1 MSSEFKIGRL
11 RFNWKGS
18 WNPSTV
24 YSRDDVI
31 GYQGKTYVCLLPHTA
46 GSVFSN
52 DLNFVTPQGASTP
65 YWNLVIP
72 GKKFIGQWATGQAYN
87 LDNIVIQ
94 GGVVYLANTAHT
106 SGVFNS
112 QTSYWSQYTEF
123 TDWISS
129 GWQINTAYKKN
140 QVVKYGAIVYKCI
153 TAHTSAATTALG
165 LEENQSNWTI
175 VDQSVDYKGGWSS
188 GVRYKLNDLVKN
200 GPDVWVSNS
209 GHTSTNVFDQTK
221 WSLWMPGFE
230 YAGQWSSGTIYQPG
244 ATVLY
249 GGYSYTSVTSNNT
262 NNTPS
267 TDAVNW
273 ALLNQ
278 GFNFRQEWTASN
290 SYRVGDVITRHGVT
304 FTATADNSSQDPT
317 SISLSKTYTAT
328 GSSGTTLKLSSTT
341 GIRVGMNVIG
351 ENFNAGQSVVSVVDS
366 TTVQISQAPNT
377 APADGAVLALV
388 GVNYIYWKIL
398 TPGTFWTKTWT
409 LGQTYVV
416 GDIAVWKN
424 GTYVCVQNH
433 VGTYFATST
442 ITNVSTR
449 PDTDLN
455 NAYWVFFIP
464 HARQNALT
472 TIGDIETYSNGQYT
486 AIPIGSTQLILRNTN
501 NLPTWSSINIVPSV
515 YYVSSSAGID
525 RPDYGVSLDQP
536 WKTIT
541 YACNYIGNGQLY
553 PNLRINLVA
562 NKSWILEELV
572 AWVIYQ
578 KANNLNGFTSAYPF
592 DQTKTRRDAGYII
605 DAIVYDLTRGGNSQ
619 IVAATQAYFQYGSN
633 SQFYNTEVKADVPYY
648 LPILNQLRVLI
659 LGGSSGS
666 ASGTVYQSAILIRQL
681 ANVEI
686 DYTDKITA
694 LYSILITALTNAN
707 TFAIPLSNSGLTATI
722 MVKTGDYPEILPIVI
737 PANVAVNGD
746 ELRGVTVR
754 PAVSYKEDCT
764 ATSSVTNLFTVYST
778 TGLANQTPVQF
789 GDDNINTAIQF
800 TSFGGVTTGKKYFVV
815 GSTITSNGFGITSC
829 TGTYSS
835 VPSIGV
841 STTGSGATFSV
852 SPTETGSYNVTLTNP
867 GTGYTPGDTL
877 KISGS
882 NVGAVTLTTAG
893 SFVIGVSYTIL
904 TVGTTDYTLIGA
916 SANSVGAVFTA
927 TDIGSGTGTANFNTN
942 DISIVVTGISGAQPT
957 GPITTFSKSG
967 TCILKLTTGAGLI
980 SNSTQML
987 VLGGDCLNDM
997 FRLRNGSGLRN
1008 LTVTGLKGTLTRQ
1021 DEFSIQRPTGG
1032 AYACLDPGVGP
1043 NDTTAWI
1050 YRRSPYI
1057 QNVTAFGEGAVG
1069 LKIDGTL
1076 HNGGNKSLVCNDFT
1090 HILSNGIGIWCTGPG
1105 ALTEA
1110 VSVFSY
1116 YGYCGYFAEDGG
1128 RIRATNGNTSYGT
1141 FGVIALGY
1149 DITETP
1155 TSGIIYNQSSQVQAT
1170 VQSAFGSDSQLVR
1183 LTFSNAGSN
1192 YYTTTT
1198 NFLRYS
1204 NNFLGASW
1212 TSDGNLGFSK
1222 NTIAPSG
1229 LTEAWTLTSNS
1240 TTPATGYV
1248 YQNIAIPAAGASY
1261 TNIAGITLQGG
1272 GSGATFDVTVTSTSY
1287 VVTVNGGGT
1296 QYAAGNQIKIL
1307 GSQLGGVDND
1317 NDCTITAFSLSGSAL
1332 LSVTSVGTVP
1342 VGSAF
1347 YYTTSVHVK
1356 RGTAT
1361 NIDIQA
1367 IYSGSSTRTSAI
1379 NYNFLTGVVTSYNEL
1394 GGLIPTQYGVQNLEV
1409 STTSPTSGW
1418 YRLWFASY
1426 DTTGL
1431 NTQLQVRIYSS
1442 SVTPTAGQYSYVYG
1456 GQVELSS
1463 TLYSPSFYLEVATTD
1478 QFTAYAN
1485 FNVNG
1490 SGTGV
1495 NTIGEETRSSG
1506 IFQSRVTTDGLG
1518 FTGGTGYLTASN
1530 NAQGGNPHYIQLAQ
1544 SETNTNSNYTGM
1556 RIFINSGTGAGQY
1569 AYISYYNASTKNA
1582 YVLKESFT
1590 SLAVTATT
1598 TATNL
1603 FTLGTGVPTTT
1614 LYVGQA
1620 VQFIPTYYSTTVGST
1635 NLSTLTVTASTGGN
1649 TNTLTV
1655 SSNALLKV
1663 NTAVTFTTSGLNA
1676 TTFGG
1681 VSVGFTYYVFA
1692 LVGSTGIKLSAQI
1705 FGTELPLNNGIGT
1718 MIMNFSSEN
1727 SYIQASTSNMVVNYP
1742 IQFTGTA
1749 LGGLAVGT
1757 TYYINNIVDISNF
1770 TISATVINIT
1780 VTATANTGGGNWL
1793 TTTSTTGLTPLN
1805 PIIFAA
1811 TTTGTVVEGTQYFI
1825 SKINPANTTQFKI
1838 ASSQLVL
1845 TATETSFGS
1854 NLIATSSTVAFVTD
1868 NPIIFTGITFGNI
1881 VAEQVYYILA
1891 SNANGT
1897 NTAFTIS
1904 TTPGG
1909 NAVGLQN
1916 GTGSMTFRT
1925 CPAPFATS
1933 GSSGASMPGTT
1944 TGPKKI
1950 VTLGVG
1956 AMNGT
1961 FSTNLFGGPTIGTDY
1976 YISSLD
1982 SVNRQFKLT
1991 TSLGGSEL
1999 ALSTKTGSM
2008 NLAEVGWDH
2017 VNIGT
2022 PPANLIDSSTTY
2034 FIEPRLTF
2042 PTPEFTQASANAV
2055 VALSNGNWKDMA
2067 YGDNYWLAIP
2077 DAGNKG
2083 ARSTNGSNWT
2093 QITLPDSLS
2102 WTSIAYGAG
2111 RWIAVNSV
2119 VSAGNS
2125 VAAVS
2130 KSNGLGWRTYALP
2143 SNTTW
2148 KSIAYGNGRFV
2159 VIAGDSSSAA
2169 YSTNYGVT
2177 WTASTLPLSL
2187 SWQKIS
2193 YGNGKF
2199 VAISSTGNTAGVG
2212 SISGNGTTVTIT
2224 YTIEVDGMSQPITR
2238 TVNPFVVGQ
2247 KIVISGCSV
2256 VGYNG
2261 TFTVTSVNTTSV
2273 SFANSIT
2280 TSGNTGGAILGNS
2293 IVAYSTNGS
2302 SWTSS
2307 SLPSSSTWVD
2317 VAFGSGQF
2325 VAVSTSSTKS
2335 AYSFDGQTWYS
2346 SNDSMVGDRIAYG
2359 QGVFLALTSGST
2371 QAYVSEGGAAW
2382 SIKTITASSVGA
2394 MAFGYAQTTYDGYFS
2409 VLSGTSL
2416 GSTIVAGCR
2425 AKGRPAV
2432 TSGIITSINMIEAG
2446 SGYTNTISSPGLVV
2460 TDPNVTINV
2469 QVNNRRSNGVLGNPT
2484 FYDRGNGYNSNSTT
2498 VNITGNGFADQY
2510 QTGLQV
2516 ILNNLTRLPSPGDN
2530 LTIAGVNEIF
2540 KVTSAYS
2547 VFNTQVPN
2555 LQANVSVSPDISVAN
2570 STANGTA
2577 VSIRSKYSQA
2587 RLTGH
2592 DFLNIGYGD
2601 FITSNYPGFPVDGY
2615 VAQQEDQSVEANFG
2629 RVFFTSTDQ
2638 DGNFKVGNLFGVQQ
2652 ATGIVTLSAS
2662 QFGLSGLETL
2672 SLGGISVGGNST
2684 VITQFSTDAA
2694 FTQNSDSVIPTQK
2707 AIRAYIS
2714 GRLSQGGSNTYTGQ
2728 LTAGSTVV
2736 GSPNLIRSSVPNGVS
2751 GSVIKMTSK
2760 VNFIGEFAGVDG
2772 NIAALD
2778 FFKRS
2783 WNKQR

>member
-11 RFNWKGS
+11 RFNWKGA
-18 WNPSTV
+18 WGATTV
-24 YSRDDVI
+24 YSRDDVV

-46 GSVFSN
+46 GTNFN
-52 DLNFVTPQGASTP
+52 TDLNFVTPQGASTP

-112 QTSYWSQYTEF
+112 QASYWTQYTEF
-123 TDWISS
+123 TDWIPV
-129 GWQINTAYKKN
+129 GWQINTLYKKN
-140 QVVKYGAIVYKCI
+140 QVIKYGGIVYKCI

-165 LEENQSNWTI
+165 LEQDQSNWTI
-175 VDQSVDYKGGWSS
+175 VDRSIDYKTTWSS
-188 GVRYKLNDLVKN
+188 GTRYKLNDIVKN
-200 GPDVWVSNS
+200 GPDLWIATS

-230 YAGQWSSGTIYQPG
+230 FAGQWSSGTIYQPG
-244 ATVLY
+244 ATVIY
-249 GGYSYTSVTSNNT
+249 GGYSYTSITSNNS

-273 ALLNQ
+273 SLLNQ
-278 GFNFRQEWTASN
+278 GFNFRQEWTANN
-290 SYRVGDVITRHGVT
+290 SYKVGDVTTRHGIA

-317 SISLSKTYTAT
+317 SITISKTYTAS

-341 GIRVGMNVIG
+341 GIQVGMNVIG
-351 ENFNAGQSVVSVVDS
+351 INFNAGQSIVSVIDS

-377 APADGAVLALV
+377 APTDGAVLTLV

-416 GDIAVWKN
+416 GDLAVWKN
-424 GTYVCVQNH
+424 GTYVCVQNNI
-433 VGTYFATST
+433 GTFFTTNTLA
-442 ITNVSTR
+442 NVSTR

-472 TIGDIETYSNGQYT
+472 TIGDIETFSNGQYT
-486 AIPIGSTQLILRNTN
+486 AVPIGSTQLILRNTN
-501 NLPTWSSINIVPSV
+501 SLPTWSSINIVPAV
-515 YYVSSSAGID
+515 YYVSSSSGID
-525 RPDYGVSLDQP
+525 RSDYGISWDQP
-536 WKTIT
+536 WKTIA
-541 YACNYIGNGQLY
+541 YACNYIGQGQLY
-553 PNLRINLVA
+553 PNLRINLIE
-562 NKSWILEELV
+562 NKSWVLAELV

-578 KANNLNGFTSAYPF
+578 KANNLNGFTSAYSF

-605 DAIVYDLTRGGNSQ
+605 DAIIYDLTRGGNSQ

-633 SQFYNTEVKADVPYY
+633 SQFYNTEVKADIPYY
-648 LPILNQLRVLI
+648 LPILNQLRALI
-659 LGGSSGS
+659 LSGSSGS
-666 ASGTVYQSAILIRQL
+666 AGGATYQTAILIRQL

-686 DYTDKITA
+686 DYTDKVTA
-694 LYSILITALTNAN
+694 LYSILTTALTNAN
-707 TFAIPLSNSGLTATI
+707 TFAVPVSNSGLTATI
-722 MVKTGDYPEILPIVI
+722 QVKTGDYPETLPIVI

-754 PAVSYKEDCT
+754 PAISYKADCT

-778 TGLANQTPVQF
+778 VGLANQTPVQF
-789 GDDNINTAIQF
+789 ADDNINTAILF
-800 TSFGGVTTGKKYFVV
+800 TAFGGVKTGTKYYVV
-815 GSTITSNGFGITSC
+815 GSTITSTGFSVTSC

-835 VPSIGV
+835 VSSIGV
-841 STTGSGATFSV
+841 STTGTNATFSV
-852 SPTETGSYNVTLTNP
+852 SPTATGSYTVTLTNP

-877 KISGS
+877 KILGS
-882 NVGAVTLTTAG
+882 SLGTTTLTSAG
-893 SFVIGVSYTIL
+893 AFVTGVSYTIA
-904 TVGTTDYTLIGA
+904 TVGTTDYTSIGA
-916 SANSVGAVFTA
+916 SANSVGATFIA
-927 TDIGSGTGTANFNTN
+927 TGIGSGTGTANFNTN
-942 DISIVVTGISGAQPT
+942 DISIVVTGISGSSPT
-957 GPITTFSKSG
+957 GPITTFAQTG
-967 TCILKLTTGAGLI
+967 TCIFKLTTGSGLI

-987 VLGGDCLNDM
+987 VIGGDCLNDM

-1008 LTVTGLKGTLTRQ
+1008 LTVTGLKGTLTPQ

-1032 AYACLDPGVGP
+1032 AFACLDPGIGP
-1043 NDTTAWI
+1043 DDTTAWI
-1050 YRRSPYI
+1050 FRRSPYI
-1057 QNVTAFGEGAVG
+1057 QNVTAFGDGAVG

-1090 HILSNGIGIWCTGPG
+1090 HILSDGIGIWCTGPG

-1116 YGYCGYFAEDGG
+1116 YGYCGYFAENGG

-1141 FGVIALGY
+1141 YGVIALGY

-1155 TSGIIYNQSSQVQAT
+1155 ASGIIYNQSSQVQAT
-1170 VQSAFGSDSQLVR
+1170 VQSAFGSDSQLLR

-1192 YYTTTT
+1192 YYTPTT
-1198 NFLRYS
+1198 NFLKYS

-1212 TSDGNLGFSK
+1212 TADGNLGFSK

-1229 LTEAWTLTSNS
+1229 LTEAWTLTSTS
-1240 TTPATGYV
+1240 TTPSTGYV

-1272 GSGATFDVTVTSTSY
+1272 GSGATFDVIVTSTSY

-1332 LSVTSVGTVP
+1332 LSVTSIGTVP

-1347 YYTTSVHVK
+1347 YYTTSIHVK

-1367 IYSGSSTRTSAI
+1367 IYSGSSTKTSAI
-1379 NYNFLTGVVTSYNEL
+1379 NYNFLTGTVTSYNES
-1394 GGLIPTQYGVQNLEV
+1394 GGLIPTQYGVKNLEV
-1409 STTSPTSGW
+1409 STTSPTAGW
-1418 YRLWFASY
+1418 YRLWFSSY
-1426 DTTGL
+1426 DITGL

-1456 GQVELSS
+1456 GQIEISP

-1495 NTIGEETRSSG
+1495 NTIGEESRSSG
-1506 IFQSRVTTDGLG
+1506 IFQSRITTDGNG

-1530 NAQGGNPHYIQLAQ
+1530 NAQSGSPHYIQLAQ
-1544 SETNTNSNYTGM
+1544 SDTNTNSNYTGM
-1556 RIFINSGTGAGQY
+1556 RVFVNSGTGAGQY
-1569 AYISYYNASTKNA
+1569 AYISYYNSSTKNA

-1590 SLAVTATT
+1590 SLPVTATT
-1598 TATNL
+1598 TSTNL
-1603 FTLGTGVPTTT
+1603 FTLGTNVQTTT
-1614 LYVGQA
+1614 LYLGQI

-1635 NLSTLTVTASTGGN
+1635 NLSTVSVTASTGGAI
-1649 TNTLTV
+1649 NTLTL

-1663 NTAVTFTTSGLNA
+1663 NTAVTFTTSGINA

-1681 VSVGFTYYVFA
+1681 VSAGFTYYVFA

-1705 FGTELPLNNGIGT
+1705 FGTELPLNTGT
-1718 MIMNFSSEN
+1718 GNMVMNFSSEN
-1727 SYIQASTSNMVVNYP
+1727 SYIQASTSNMVANYP

-1749 LGGLAVGT
+1749 LGGLTVGT
-1757 TYYINNIVDISNF
+1757 TYYINSIVDISNF
-1770 TISATVINIT
+1770 TISSTIVNIT
-1780 VTATANTGGGNWL
+1780 ITATANNGGGNWL
-1793 TTTSTTGLTPLN
+1793 TTTSTAGLTPLN
-1805 PIIFAA
+1805 PIIFSA

-1904 TTPGG
+1904 LTPGG

-1925 CPAPFATS
+1925 CPAPFSTS

-1944 TGPKKI
+1944 TGPKKS

-1961 FSTNLFGGPTIGTDY
+1961 FSTNLFGGPVIGTDY
-1976 YISSLD
+1976 AISSID
-1982 SVNRQFKLT
+1982 SGNRQFKLT
-1991 TSLGGSEL
+1991 SYPGGIEL

-2017 VNIGT
+2017 VNVGT
-2022 PPANLIDSSTTY
+2022 PSSTILDSSTTY

-2042 PTPEFTQASANAV
+2042 AAPEFTQASATAV

-2067 YGDNYWLAIP
+2067 YGNAYWIAIP

-2083 ARSTNGSNWT
+2083 ARSTDGSSWT

-2102 WTSIAYGAG
+2102 WVSIAYGAG

-2119 VSAGNS
+2119 VSSGTS
-2125 VAAVS
+2125 IAAVS
-2130 KSNGLGWRTYALP
+2130 KSDGLGWRTYALP
-2143 SNTTW
+2143 SSTTW

-2159 VIAGDSSSAA
+2159 VIASDSSSAA

-2177 WTASTLPLSL
+2177 WTASTLPMAI

-2199 VAISSTGNTAGVG
+2199 VAISSVGNPAGVG

-2224 YTIEVDGMSQPITR
+2224 YTIEIDGMSQPITR
-2238 TVNPFVVGQ
+2238 TVNPYVIGQ
-2247 KIVISGCSV
+2247 KIVVSGCSV
-2256 VGYNG
+2256 ANYNG
-2261 TFTVTSVNTTSV
+2261 TFTVTAVSTTTV
-2273 SFANSIT
+2273 SFASSVT

-2293 IVAYSTNGS
+2293 VVAYSTNGV
-2302 SWTSS
+2302 SWTAS
-2307 SLPSSSTWVD
+2307 SLPASSTWSD
-2317 VAFGSGQF
+2317 IEFGSGQF
-2325 VAVSTSSTKS
+2325 MVVSTSSTKA
-2335 AYSFDGQTWYS
+2335 AYSFNAQTWYS
-2346 SNDSMVGDRIAYG
+2346 SNDSLVGDKMTYG
-2359 QGVFLALTSGST
+2359 QGVFLAVTSGST
-2371 QAYVSEGGAAW
+2371 QAYSSEGGATW
-2382 SIKTITASSVGA
+2382 TSRTITASNVGA
-2394 MAFGYAQTTYDGYFS
+2394 LAFGYAATTYDGYFS
-2409 VLSGTSL
+2409 ILAGTSL
-2416 GSTIVAGCR
+2416 GSVIVAGCR

-2432 TSGIITSINMIEAG
+2432 TSGIITSVNMIEAG
-2446 SGYTNTISSPGLVV
+2446 SGYTASLTAPSLII
-2460 TDPNVTINV
+2460 TDPNVTINA

-2484 FYDRGNGYNSNSTT
+2484 FYNRGNGYNSNSTT
-2498 VNITGNGFADQY
+2498 VTITGNGFADQY
-2510 QTGLQV
+2510 QTGLQI

-2530 LTIAGVNEIF
+2530 LTIAGVEQIF

-2547 VFNTQVPN
+2547 VFNTTVPN

-2601 FITSNYPGFPVDGY
+2601 FINSNYPGFPADGY
-2615 VAQQEDQSVEANFG
+2615 VAQQEDQSVEANYG

-2662 QFGLSGLETL
+2662 QFGLTGLETL

-2684 VITQFSTDAA
+2684 IITQFSTDTA

-2707 AIRAYIS
+2707 AIKAYIS

-2736 GSPNLIRSSVPNGVS
+2736 GSPNLIRSSIPNGTI

-2760 VNFIGEFAGVDG
+2760 INFTGQFAAVDG
-2772 NIAALD
+2772 NIVALD

-2783 WNKQR
+2783 WAKR

>member
-11 RFNWKGS
+11 RFNWKGA
-18 WNPSTV
+18 WASTIV

-31 GYQGKTYVCLLPHTA
+31 GYQGKTYVCLIPHT
-46 GSVFSN
+46 SSNNFSN
-52 DLNFVTPQGASTP
+52 DLNFVTPEGANTP

-72 GKKFIGQWATGQAYN
+72 GKKFLGSWQTNQLYS

-94 GGVVYLANTAHT
+94 GGVVYSANTAHT
-106 SGVFNS
+106 SGEFNS
-112 QTSYWSQYTEF
+112 QASYWTQNTEF
-123 TDWISS
+123 ADWIST
-129 GWQINTAYKKN
+129 GWQVSTPYKKN
-140 QVVKYGAIVYKCI
+140 QIIRYGGIVYKCI
-153 TAHTSAATTALG
+153 TAHTSAVSTLLG
-165 LEENQSNWTI
+165 LEQDQNKWAI
-175 VDQSVDYKGGWSS
+175 VDKSIDYKGTWSS

-200 GPDVWVSNS
+200 GPDLWIAID
-209 GHTSTNVFDQTK
+209 GHLSTTVFDQTK
-221 WSLWMPGFE
+221 WSLWMPGFQFS
-230 YAGQWSSGTIYQPG
+230 GQWSSGTIYQPG

-249 GGYSYTSVTSNNT
+249 GGYSYTSITSNNT

-267 TDAVNW
+267 TDAANW
-273 ALLNQ
+273 ALLNK

-290 SYRVGDVITRHGVT
+290 SYKVGDVITRHGIT
-304 FTATADNSSQDPT
+304 FSAIADNSSQDPT
-317 SISLSKTYTAT
+317 SITLTKTYTAS

-341 GIRVGMNVIG
+341 GIQVGMNIIG
-351 ENFNAGQSVVSVVDS
+351 PTFSAGQSVVSVVDS

-377 APADGAVLALV
+377 TPTNGDTFTLV
-388 GVNYIYWKIL
+388 GVNYISWKIL

-409 LGQTYVV
+409 LGQQYIV
-416 GDIAVWKN
+416 GDIVVWKN
-424 GTYVCVQNH
+424 GTYVCVQNNT
-433 VGTYFATST
+433 GTYFPTST
-442 ITNVSTR
+442 LTSVSTR

-472 TIGDIETYSNGQYT
+472 TIGDIETFSNGQYT

-515 YYVSSSAGID
+515 YYVSSSTGID
-525 RPDYGVSLDQP
+525 RSDYGVSWDQP
-536 WKTIT
+536 WKTIR
-541 YACNYIGNGQLY
+541 YACNYIGDGKLY
-553 PNLRINLVA
+553 PNLRINLTT
-562 NKSWILEELV
+562 NKSWILAELV

-578 KANNLNGFTSAYPF
+578 KANNLNGFTSAYSF
-592 DQTKTRRDAGYII
+592 DQTKTKRDAGYII
-605 DAIVYDLTRGGNSQ
+605 DAIVYDLTRNGNSQ
-619 IVAATQAYFQYGSN
+619 IVAATLAYFQYGST
-633 SQFYNTEVKADVPYY
+633 SQFYNNEVKVDVPYY
-648 LPILNQLRVLI
+648 LPILNQLKSLI
-659 LGGSSGS
+659 LSGSSGGNTS
-666 ASGTVYQSAILIRQL
+666 TLYQTAIVIKQV

-686 DYTDKITA
+686 DYTDKVNA
-694 LYSILITALTNAN
+694 LFSILTTALTTAS
-707 TFAIPLSNSGLTATI
+707 TLAVPAPNSGLTATI
-722 MVKTGDYPEILPIVI
+722 FVKTGDYPETLPIVI
-737 PANVAVNGD
+737 PENVAVNGD

-754 PAVSYKEDCT
+754 PAISYKENCT
-764 ATSSVTNLFTVYST
+764 ASSSVTNLFTVNST
-778 TGLANQTPVQF
+778 VGLSNQTPVQF
-789 GDDNINTAIQF
+789 VDDDINTAILF
-800 TSFGGVTTGKKYFVV
+800 TTFGGVSTGTKYYVV
-815 GSTITSNGFGITSC
+815 GSTITSTGFSVTSC
-829 TGTYSS
+829 TGTYVS
-835 VPSIGV
+835 VASVGV

-877 KISGS
+877 KILGL
-882 NVGAVTLTTAG
+882 NLGTTTLTSAG
-893 SFVIGVSYTIL
+893 KFVTGVSYTIA

-916 SANSVGAVFTA
+916 SANSVGAIFTA
-927 TDIGSGTGTANFNTN
+927 TGIGSGTGTANFNTN
-942 DISIVVTGISGAQPT
+942 DISMVVTGISGSSPT
-957 GPITTFSKSG
+957 GPITTFAKTG
-967 TCILKLTTGAGLI
+967 TCILKLTTGSGLV

-1008 LTVTGLKGTLTRQ
+1008 LTVTGLKGTLTPQ
-1021 DEFSIQRPTGG
+1021 DEYSIQRPTGG
-1032 AYACLDPGVGP
+1032 AYACLDPGTGP
-1043 NDTTAWI
+1043 DDTTAWI
-1050 YRRSPYI
+1050 FRRSPYI
-1057 QNVTAFGEGAVG
+1057 QNVTAFGDGAVG

-1090 HILSNGIGIWCTGPG
+1090 HILSDGIGIWCTGPG

-1116 YGYCGYFAEDGG
+1116 YGYCGYFAENGG

-1141 FGVIALGY
+1141 YGVIALGY
-1149 DITETP
+1149 DSTETP
-1155 TSGIIYNQSSQVQAT
+1155 TSGIVYNQSSQVQAT
-1170 VQSAFGSDSQLVR
+1170 VQSAFGSDSRLLR
-1183 LTFSNAGSN
+1183 LTFSNSGSN

-1198 NFLRYS
+1198 NFLKYS

-1240 TTPATGYV
+1240 TTPSTGYV
-1248 YQNIAIPAAGASY
+1248 YQNISIPAAGATY

-1367 IYSGSSTRTSAI
+1367 IYSGSSSRTSAI
-1379 NYNFLTGVVTSYNEL
+1379 NYNFLTGVVTSYNEN
-1394 GGLIPTQYGVQNLEV
+1394 GGLIPTQYGVKNLEISATS
-1409 STTSPTSGW
+1409 STAGW

-1431 NTQLQVRIYSS
+1431 NTQLQVRVYSS

-1456 GQVELSS
+1456 GQVEISP
-1463 TLYSPSFYLEVATTD
+1463 TLYTPSFYLEVAATD

-1485 FNVNG
+1485 FNISG

-1495 NTIGEETRSSG
+1495 NAIGEESRSSG
-1506 IFQSRVTTDGLG
+1506 IFQSRVTTDGNG

-1530 NAQGGNPHYIQLAQ
+1530 NAQSGNPHYIQLAQ
-1544 SETNTNSNYTGM
+1544 SDTNTNSNYTGM
-1556 RIFINSGTGAGQY
+1556 RVFINSGTGAGQY
-1569 AYISYYNASTKNA
+1569 AYISYYNSSTKNA
-1582 YVLKESFT
+1582 YILKESFT
-1590 SLAVTATT
+1590 SLPVTATT
-1598 TATNL
+1598 TGTNL
-1603 FTLGTGVPTTT
+1603 FTLGTNISTKT
-1614 LYVGQA
+1614 LYLGQI
-1620 VQFIPTYYSTTVGST
+1620 VQFIPTYYSTTVSST
-1635 NLSTLTVTASTGGN
+1635 NLSTLSVTASTGGS
-1649 TNTLTV
+1649 TNTLTI
-1655 SSNALLKV
+1655 SSNALLKI
-1663 NTAVTFTTSGLNA
+1663 NTAVTFTTSGINA

-1705 FGTELPLNNGIGT
+1705 FGTELPLNTGT
-1718 MIMNFSSEN
+1718 GNMVMNFSSEN
-1727 SYIQASTSNMVVNYP
+1727 SYIQASTSNMVANYP

-1749 LGGLAVGT
+1749 LGGLTVGT
-1757 TYYINNIVDISNF
+1757 TYYINSIVDVGNF
-1770 TISATVINIT
+1770 TISATIVNIT
-1780 VTATANTGGGNWL
+1780 VTATANNAGGNWL
-1793 TTTSTTGLTPLN
+1793 TTSSTSGLTPLN
-1805 PIIFAA
+1805 PIIFSA
-1811 TTTGTVVEGTQYFI
+1811 TTTGTIVEGTQYFI

-1904 TTPGG
+1904 LTPGG

-1925 CPAPFATS
+1925 CPAPFSTS

-1944 TGPKKI
+1944 TGPKKS

-1976 YISSLD
+1976 AISSID

-1991 TSLGGSEL
+1991 SYPGGVELGL
-1999 ALSTKTGSM
+1999 TTKTGSM

-2022 PPANLIDSSTTY
+2022 RPATILDSSTTY
-2034 FIEPRLTF
+2034 FIEPKLTF
-2042 PTPEFTQASANAV
+2042 SEPEFTQTSANAV

-2067 YGDNYWLAIP
+2067 YGNNYWIAIP

-2083 ARSTNGSNWT
+2083 SRSINGSDWT
-2093 QITLPDSLS
+2093 SVTLPDSLS

-2119 VSAGNS
+2119 VTAGTS
-2125 VAAVS
+2125 IAAVS
-2130 KSNGLGWRTYALP
+2130 KSDGLGWRTYALP

-2148 KSIAYGNGRFV
+2148 KSIVYGNGRFV
-2159 VIAGDSSSAA
+2159 VLASDSSSSA

-2177 WTASTLPLSL
+2177 WTASTLPMSI
-2187 SWQKIS
+2187 SWQKLA
-2193 YGNGKF
+2193 YGNGIF
-2199 VAISSTGNTAGVG
+2199 AAISSVGNTAGVG

-2224 YTIEVDGMSQPITR
+2224 YTIEVDPVSGPITR
-2238 TVNPFVVGQ
+2238 TVNPYVIGQQIVV
-2247 KIVISGCSV
+2247 SGCSV
-2256 VGYNG
+2256 ANYNG
-2261 TFTVTSVNTTSV
+2261 TFTVTAVSTTTV
-2273 SFANSIT
+2273 SFTSAVT
-2280 TSGNTGGAILGNS
+2280 TSGNTGGTIVGNS
-2293 IVAYSTNGS
+2293 VVAYSTNGV
-2302 SWTSS
+2302 SWAAS
-2307 SLPSSSTWVD
+2307 SLPSSSTWSD
-2317 VAFGSGQF
+2317 IAFGSGQF
-2325 VAVSTSSTKS
+2325 MAVSTSSTKA
-2335 AYSFDGQTWYS
+2335 AYSFNGQTWYS
-2346 SNDSMVGDRIAYG
+2346 SNDSLVGDKLAYG
-2359 QGVFLALTSGST
+2359 QGLFLAVTSGST
-2371 QAYVSEGGAAW
+2371 QAYSSEGGSNW
-2382 SIKTITASSVGA
+2382 TSRTITASNVGA
-2394 MAFGYAQTTYDGYFS
+2394 IAFGYAKTTYDGYFS
-2409 VLSGTSL
+2409 ILAGTSL
-2416 GSTIVAGCR
+2416 GSVIIAGCR

-2432 TSGIITSINMIEAG
+2432 TSGIITSVNMIESG
-2446 SGYTNTISSPGLVV
+2446 SGYTNLLNAPLLTV
-2460 TDPNVTINV
+2460 TDPNVTINAL
-2469 QVNNRRSNGVLGNPT
+2469 VNNRRSNGVLGNPT
-2484 FYDRGNGYNSNSTT
+2484 FINRGNGYNSNSTT
-2498 VNITGNGFADQY
+2498 VTITGNGFADQY
-2510 QTGLQV
+2510 QTGLQI

-2530 LTIAGVNEIF
+2530 LTIAGVEQIF

-2547 VFNTQVPN
+2547 VFNTAVPN

-2570 STANGTA
+2570 STANGTV

-2601 FITSNYPGFPVDGY
+2601 FINSNYPGFPVDGY
-2615 VAQQEDQSVEANFG
+2615 VAQQEDQSVEANYG

-2684 VITQFSTDAA
+2684 IITQFSTDAA

-2707 AIRAYIS
+2707 AIKAYIS

-2736 GSPNLIRSSVPNGVS
+2736 GSPNLIRSSIPNGTV

-2760 VNFIGEFAGVDG
+2760 INFTGQFAAVDG
-2772 NIAALD
+2772 NIVALD

-2783 WNKQR
+2783 WNKR